1 MFRAKNRHYNIP
13 GLKIKKGRKNF
24 SSFRFQYLFFFLNNV
39 CRSMHNHLI
48 FMIIKDLIF
57 GTKYHML
64 DFFQKTIN
72 TML

>member
-13 GLKIKKGRKNF
+13 GLKIKKDEKI
-24 SSFRFQYLFFFLNNV
+24 SHPFRFQYLIFFLNNA
-39 CRSMHNHLI
+39 CRSMHNYLI
-48 FMIIKDLIF
+48 FMIIKDLIL
-57 GTKYHML
+57 GTKHHML